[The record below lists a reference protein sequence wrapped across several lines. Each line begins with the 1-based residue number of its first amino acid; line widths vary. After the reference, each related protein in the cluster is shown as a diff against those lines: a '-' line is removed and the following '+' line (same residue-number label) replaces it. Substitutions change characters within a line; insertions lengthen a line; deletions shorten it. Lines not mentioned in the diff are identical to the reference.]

1 MKVNVTLL
9 LIAITL
15 SAVGYASF
23 LRTENHRLRLEEERA
38 YGNLRAEIA
47 ASDSLKNQS
56 KLYRMT
62 IDELEQRGDSIS
74 IALLKTKKELKVKDK
89 DLKALAEFRS
99 AFSTKDTL
107 VLRDTIFAPGV
118 SVDTILGDEWYK
130 LRLALRYPDTL
141 RTDLSVLSKKH
152 IVVHTRRFI
161 RKPSKIFFIRWFQK
175 RSTEVIVDVKDLNPY
190 ISEEG
195 SRFVEIVN

>member
-23 LRTENHRLRLEEERA
+23 LRNENHRLRIEEERA

-74 IALLKTKKELKVKDK
+74 IALLKTKKELKVKD
-89 DLKALAEFRS
+89 R
-99 AFSTKDTL
+99 
-107 VLRDTIFAPGV
+107 I
-118 SVDTILGDEWYK
+118 
-130 LRLALRYPDTL
+130 
-141 RTDLSVLSKKH
+141 
-152 IVVHTRRFI
+152 
-161 RKPSKIFFIRWFQK
+161 
-175 RSTEVIVDVKDLNPY
+175 
-190 ISEEG
+190 
-195 SRFVEIVN
+195 

>member
-23 LRTENHRLRLEEERA
+23 LRNENHRLRLEEERA

-56 KLYRMT
+56 KLYKMT

-107 VLRDTIFAPGV
+107 VDRK
-118 SVDTILGDEWYK
+118 SV
-130 LRLALRYPDTL
+130 
-141 RTDLSVLSKKH
+141 V
-152 IVVHTRRFI
+152 
-161 RKPSKIFFIRWFQK
+161 
-175 RSTEVIVDVKDLNPY
+175 
-190 ISEEG
+190 
-195 SRFVEIVN
+195 